1 MPTLFS
7 TRYGFHRRFNADI
20 TELRSN
26 GAASPAAAAPKVDG
40 TCWSGFQTETS
51 QSATR
56 ACGGGHDLSDAHRSG
71 QGRRN
76 TPGPVAA
83 QPKSLVGFG
92 YRGNPGGLIFDHDSK
107 VRRRQ
112 RIGKH
117 RRDSLDD
124 LDCST
129 VRPAQQPR
137 AFAAESARVAQADA
151 EHRTGAP
158 CGPSWMHLALLVG
171 CVAGSCSRCLGCT
184 RSLRSF
190 IRSRKSWYG
199 CDPQSNAE
207 PVSMRLAIRYFS
219 STTPASPRVR

>member
-7 TRYGFHRRFNADI
+7 TRYGFHRRFNPDI
-20 TELRSN
+20 TELSSN

-56 ACGGGHDLSDAHRSG
+56 A
-71 QGRRN
+71 GREAM
-76 TPGPVAA
+76 TSATLTAAVKAAAIPQGPVAA
-83 QPKSLVGFG
+83 QPKSIVGLG
-92 YRGNPGGLIFDHDSK
+92 YRGNPGRLIFDHDPK

-129 VRPAQQPR
+129 VSPLSNLGRLQLSQPELLKPTHNAGPR
-137 AFAAESARVAQADA
+137 HRVA
-151 EHRTGAP
+151 
-158 CGPSWMHLALLVG
+158 LLG
-171 CVAGSCSRCLGCT
+171 CTWPFSSVVSRCLGRGVLDALGDCGA
-184 RSLRSF
+184 SLDLESP
-190 IRSRKSWYG
+190 G
-199 CDPQSNAE
+199 TA
-207 PVSMRLAIRYFS
+207 AIPGRMPS
-219 STTPASPRVR
+219 Q